1 MGHARHGLGVDE
13 GGPRPTSRTG
23 RIPGHRERHRRARA
37 RRAAALASAHPVDG
51 RVDRASIAASRPSSR
66 SLQRLRPAASASLR
80 SSANSALG
88 KSVRPWTSTTS
99 SRQPRRI
106 PRWARWISAASPSRS
121 STPPATSRAGCGRA
135 WTSGSAGSVTLS
147 VSGPRFDGSP
157 GAAPGVVGR
166 MTMLLNFSAE
176 RITVNGAP
184 KADARPST
192 SRATHPLN
200 PWSVDRRT
208 ADQPAIARTVVR
220 AAPRISSDSSPG
232 PIPRATRTAPT
243 SVLSAAAA
251 RSRSPSSASR
261 CVR

>member
-37 RRAAALASAHPVDG
+37 RRAAARRLSAP
-51 RVDRASIAASRPSSR
+51 RRRPRRSRPIAVSRPSRR

-166 MTMLLNFSAE
+166 MTVLLNFSAE

-200 PWSVDRRT
+200 RGRSIDGRPISLPSPARSSAPRRGSRPT
-208 ADQPAIARTVVR
+208 ARRGRSPARRGRRRRACSAPPRPVRGRR
-220 AAPRISSDSSPG
+220 AAPPG
-232 PIPRATRTAPT
+232 A
-243 SVLSAAAA
+243 
-251 RSRSPSSASR
+251 
-261 CVR
+261 

>member
-23 RIPGHRERHRRARA
+23 RIPATVNAVDERVP
-37 RRAAALASAHPVDG
+37 RRAAARRLSAP
-51 RVDRASIAASRPSSR
+51 RRRPRRSPRSRPSSR

-80 SSANSALG
+80 SSANNALG
-88 KSVRPWTSTTS
+88 KSVRPWTSSTS

-166 MTMLLNFSAE
+166 MTVLLNFSAE